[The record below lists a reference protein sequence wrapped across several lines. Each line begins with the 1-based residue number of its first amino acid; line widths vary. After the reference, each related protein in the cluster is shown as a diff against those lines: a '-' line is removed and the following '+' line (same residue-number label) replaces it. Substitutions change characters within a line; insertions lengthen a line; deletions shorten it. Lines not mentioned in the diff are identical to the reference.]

1 MTYSIDV
8 RPYNDPYIKTAEAAA
23 AAAAEVIIAGA
34 FLVDIIPILK
44 YVPEWFPGAKFQRMA
59 ATLRKHAAMI
69 CNTPFE
75 ATEKLIVCNTL
86 FFIPNELLDV
96 RYQATGEY
104 DPSFVTEAMRDIQH
118 SATLKQDA
126 DLLKNAAATVY
137 LG

>member
-23 AAAAEVIIAGA
+23 AAAAEVIIPGA

-44 YVPEWFPGAKFQRMA
+44 YVPEWFPGAKFQSKA
-59 ATLRKHAAMI
+59 AALRKHAAML
-69 CNTPFE
+69 CDAPFS

-86 FFIPNELLDV
+86 PFIPNESLYV

-104 DPSFVTEAMRDIQH
+104 DPSFVTESLRDIQH
-118 SATLKQDA
+118 SATPKQDA
-126 DLLKNAAATVY
+126 DLLKDVAATAY
-137 LG
+137 IG